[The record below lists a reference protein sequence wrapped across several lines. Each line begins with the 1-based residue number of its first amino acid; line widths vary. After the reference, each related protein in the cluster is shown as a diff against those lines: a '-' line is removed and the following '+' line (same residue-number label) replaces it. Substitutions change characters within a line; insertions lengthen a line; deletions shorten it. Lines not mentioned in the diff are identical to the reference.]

1 MDRLNAQEKLT
12 IRKALNNVQKNKSY
26 YDIVLKINQL
36 LNINDVDYSCF
47 VKFDEIE
54 YIYNSLYQYTK
65 TDCKYSLIK
74 REYKYYFSSF
84 DLPNDVVAEIENIY
98 NNTIEKINS
107 KEGRRI
113 IRQGIKLDYY
123 YKDRTRQVIYDCI
136 FKSLERK

>member
-12 IRKALNNVQKNKSY
+12 ICKALNNVQKNKSY

-36 LNINDVDYSCF
+36 LNINDLHYSCF

-74 REYKYYFSSF
+74 RGYKYYFSS
-84 DLPNDVVAEIENIY
+84 L
-98 NNTIEKINS
+98 
-107 KEGRRI
+107 
-113 IRQGIKLDYY
+113 Y
-123 YKDRTRQVIYDCI
+123 YKRQRISIANHQFVYFNIDIEIAILYNCTQ
-136 FKSLERK
+136 RKWLYETL